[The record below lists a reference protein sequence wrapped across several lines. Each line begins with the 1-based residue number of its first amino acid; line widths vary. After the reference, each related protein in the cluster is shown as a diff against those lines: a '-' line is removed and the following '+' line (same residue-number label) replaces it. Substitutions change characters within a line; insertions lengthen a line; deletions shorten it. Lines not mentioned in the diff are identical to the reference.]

1 MSKWLKIFLGA
12 LLSAFRAQSELAIE
26 NLALRQQLATLKSR
40 NSRPNLSNSDRLFWV
55 VVSRLWGH
63 WHAALHIVQPAT
75 VIRWHRM
82 GFKLYWRRKSQRI
95 GRPGTNL
102 EVKQLVQKLSRENPL
117 WGAPRIHGELQ
128 KLGIQISQATVSK
141 YLVRGRKPPSQTW
154 RAFLDNHASDLISID
169 FLTVPTAT
177 FRVLYV
183 LVILS
188 HERRNILHFN
198 VTASPTAAWTSRQLL
213 EACGSDEQP
222 RFLLRDRDGIYGILF
237 SRQVAALGMKEV
249 VTAPRSPWQ
258 NAYVERVIGSIRREC
273 LNHLVVLTDRQL
285 KRVLREYV
293 DYYNRVRTHLSLDK
307 DAPDHRMKKH
317 PDEGKIVRIWRVGGL
332 HHEYTRMAA

>member
-1 MSKWLKIFLGA
+1 MSKWLKIFLGTF
-12 LLSAFRAQSELAIE
+12 LSAFRTQSELAVE
-26 NLALRQQLATLKSR
+26 NLVLRQQLAILKSR
-40 NSRPNLSNSDRLFWV
+40 NPRPNLSNSDRLFWV
-55 VVSRLWGH
+55 VLSHLWSN
-63 WHAALHIVQPAT
+63 WHAALHVVQPAT
-75 VIRWHRM
+75 VIRWHRK
-82 GFKLYWRRKSQRI
+82 GFKLYWRRKSQRL
-95 GRPGTNL
+95 GRPSIDL
-102 EVKQLVQKLSRENPL
+102 DVKQLVQKMSRENPL
-117 WGAPRIHGELQ
+117 WGAPRIHGELL
-128 KLGIQISQATVSK
+128 KLGIEVSQATVSK
-141 YLVRGRKPPSQTW
+141 YLVRSRKPPSQTW
-154 RAFLDNHASDLISID
+154 RTFLDNHTSDLISID

-188 HERRNILHFN
+188 HERRRILHYN
-198 VTASPTAAWTSRQLL
+198 VTESTTAVWASRQLL
-213 EACGSDEQP
+213 EACGTDEQP
-222 RFLLRDRDGIYGILF
+222 RFLLRDRDGIYGKLF
-237 SRQVAALGMKEV
+237 SRQAAALGIKEV

-307 DAPDHRMKKH
+307 DAPDYRMKKP
-317 PDEGKIVRIWRVGGL
+317 PDAGKIVRVRRVGGL